1 MKKIISLLI
10 AAALVFAMVPAM
22 AQNQPIKV
30 MIDGRYIDFDVQPQ
44 LINDRTMVP
53 VRAIFEAL
61 GANVDWDDATWTV
74 ISDKGDTKVTLA
86 INDNILYKNGE
97 GIELDVPAQLVDSR
111 TLVPVRAISEAY
123 GCWVDWNNE
132 LNTVI
137 IVSNLN
143 TAEVM
148 NVGGQ
153 SVSAGYFNYCLYN
166 MELIFA
172 QSLGMSV
179 EQVEQSWYS
188 ALGDVS
194 VGKYISD
201 MTTEN
206 ISMIKA
212 GKSTAKQKK
221 LSLSDEE
228 LKQIEDSIATMK
240 AEVGGEDVF
249 KTVME
254 LIGTTENDIKE
265 YLTDIALM
273 DKLYAVYS
281 DELGMDE
288 KQIKAYLDKNYIQ
301 AQHVLISTEG
311 LTDKEKAE
319 KRKLADQVYEFAR
332 QGMEFEKLVEQY
344 GEDPGMEVS
353 PEGYLFTKGEM
364 VKEFEDIAFN
374 LKVGKISGVV
384 ETAYGYHIIKRVENQ
399 YNKEIFEQVK
409 AMLVEDSV
417 NGMFDSLKDGVRIHI
432 NSGYVSNVAPVS
444 VQ

>member
-1 MKKIISLLI
+1 MKRIISLLI
-10 AAALVFAMVPAM
+10 AVVLVFSMVPAM
-22 AQNQPIKV
+22 AQSQPIKV

-86 INDNILYKNGE
+86 INDNILYKNGV

-188 ALGDVS
+188 GLGDVS
-194 VGKYISD
+194 VGKYITD

-212 GKSTAKQKK
+212 GKSNAKQKK
-221 LSLSDEE
+221 ISLTDEE
-228 LKQIEDSIATMK
+228 LKKIEDSVAALK
-240 AEVGGEDVF
+240 ADVGGDDVF
-249 KTVME
+249 KTVIE

-273 DKLYAVYS
+273 DKLYVKYS
-281 DELGMDE
+281 EELGMDE

-319 KRKLADQVYEFAR
+319 KRKLAEQVYEFAR
-332 QGMEFEKLVEQY
+332 QGRDFEQLVEEY
-344 GEDPGMEVS
+344 GEDPGMEMS

-384 ETAYGYHIIKRVENQ
+384 ETAYGYHIIKRVENK

-417 NGMFDSLKDGVRIHI
+417 DGIFNSLKDGVRIHI

>member
-10 AAALVFAMVPAM
+10 AVALVFTMVPAM
-22 AQNQPIKV
+22 AQSQPIKV

-273 DKLYAVYS
+273 DKLYVKYS
-281 DELGMDE
+281 EELGMDE

-319 KRKLADQVYEFAR
+319 KRNLADQVYEFAR

-344 GEDPGMEVS
+344 GEDPGMEAS